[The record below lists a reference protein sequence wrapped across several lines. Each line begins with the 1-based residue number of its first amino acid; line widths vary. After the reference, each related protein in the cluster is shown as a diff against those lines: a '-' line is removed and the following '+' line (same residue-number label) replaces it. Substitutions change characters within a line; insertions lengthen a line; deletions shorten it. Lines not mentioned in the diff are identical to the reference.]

1 MSSRNCKRLWNC
13 NPPAFPEKRIA
24 DILYIRSPEKCC
36 WKRKG
41 LLFPLSRYLP
51 KRIHTPKWILPR
63 LAVEDYK
70 NNKKKNNIQSEYI
83 LREKS
88 QKKLN
93 RIFFGKI
100 ELYQ

>member
-1 MSSRNCKRLWNC
+1 M
-13 NPPAFPEKRIA
+13 
-24 DILYIRSPEKCC
+24 
-36 WKRKG
+36 
-41 LLFPLSRYLP
+41 FPLSRYLP
-51 KRIHTPKWILPR
+51 KRIRTPKWILPR

-70 NNKKKNNIQSEYI
+70 NNEKKNNIQSEYI

-93 RIFFGKI
+93 RIFFEKI